1 MKNTIITATFLM
13 MVCTAS
19 AAETD
24 KTLVSWVTLTDTNTR
39 SGSILTIQ
47 RGPWFDG
54 IIWAERAPGK
64 WMAGSNAFHRTEK
77 EQQHNRVEQA
87 DAETTVQ
94 LAIVYRGDTITI
106 YRNGEVY
113 TSYMKT
119 IYGRD
124 PK

>member
-24 KTLVSWVTLTDTNTR
+24 KTLVSWVTLTDTNMR

-54 IIWAERAPGK
+54 IIWAEREPGR
-64 WMAGSNAFHRTEK
+64 WMAGSNTFHRTEK
-77 EQQHNRVEQA
+77 EQQHN
-87 DAETTVQ
+87 
-94 LAIVYRGDTITI
+94 
-106 YRNGEVY
+106 
-113 TSYMKT
+113 
-119 IYGRD
+119 GRCRD
-124 PK
+124 SRPHRHP